1 MIAHDE
7 NQREKPRRLDEE
19 ERTLWDQITR
29 SVRPLPRRRSS
40 SPEAPAVAIPPTAA
54 HAGAVVP
61 KPVQRTAP
69 SPKSQPPIERLDRRQ
84 KQRLARG
91 TETIDGRLDLHSRTQ
106 AEAYAA
112 LLAFLRRARRDG
124 ARFVLIITGKGCRS
138 RNSQIERGVLNRQ
151 VPLWLALAE
160 FRAHV
165 ISFERAHARHGGEGA
180 LYVRLRRTRR
190 AD

>member
-1 MIAHDE
+1 MIACDE
-7 NQREKPRRLDEE
+7 NQREKSRRLDEE

-29 SVRPLPRRRSS
+29 SVRPLARRRSS
-40 SPEAPAVAIPPTAA
+40 SPEAPAVATRPTAA
-54 HAGAVVP
+54 QGRAVAP

-69 SPKSQPPIERLDRRQ
+69 LPKPQPAIERLDRRQ
-84 KQRLARG
+84 KQRLAQG

-112 LLAFLRRARRDG
+112 LLSFLRRARADG
-124 ARFVLIITGKGCRS
+124 ARFVLVITGKGSGSC
-138 RNSQIERGVLNRQ
+138 NSQIERGVLNRQ

-165 ISFERAHARHGGEGA
+165 VSFERAHARHGGEGA

-190 AD
+190 AN